1 MDDMVMILSC
11 LKDMEMGFKNL
22 EIWEENNNM
31 VLMFIM
37 NLGIDLYSFY
47 KLLNLIKKEIISGS
61 FGVVE
66 EKVVMLLD
74 LEDDNLNDFFN

>member
-1 MDDMVMILSC
+1 
-11 LKDMEMGFKNL
+11 
-22 EIWEENNNM
+22 
-31 VLMFIM
+31 MFIM